1 MTYKDLIEAIDVLGL
16 PKQAS
21 LKEIKRRH
29 RQLVKEHHPDS
40 NGQKEEN
47 PETIRKINA
56 AYELLRSY
64 CDNYLFSFDHD
75 TFMLQNPEERIREQF
90 YSDPIWGG
98 GQEEE

>member
-1 MTYKDLIEAIDVLGL
+1 MTHKDLLQAIDILGL

-21 LKEIKRRH
+21 LKEIKRQH
-29 RQLVKEHHPDS
+29 RKLVKQHHPDS
-40 NGQKEEN
+40 NGQAEEN

-64 CDNYLFSFDHD
+64 CDHYRFNFDHD
-75 TFMLQNPEERIREQF
+75 TFLIQSPEERIREQF

-98 GQEEE
+98 NK